1 MSAAQI
7 VKSILDGHVDDD
19 FDQIQGAIRSRR
31 EYLAVQKGAMLKK
44 GDKVRFADHIRP
56 KYLAGL
62 VATVKSVNKTTASV
76 DIDDKLAAGRYG
88 PGGCR
93 CPFDLLEIVEADVH
107 AAAAA

>member
-7 VKSILDGHVDDD
+7 VKSILDGHADDD
-19 FDQIQGAIRSRR
+19 FENIQGAIRSRR
-31 EYLAVQKGAMLKK
+31 DYLALQKGAQLKK

-62 VATVKSVNKTTASV
+62 VATVKKVNKTSASV
-76 DIDDKLAAGRYG
+76 DIDDKFAAGRYG

-93 CPFDLLEIVEADVH
+93 CPFDLLEIVETE
-107 AAAAA
+107 AAVAA

>member
-1 MSAAQI
+1 VSAAASVI
-7 VKSILDGHVDDD
+7 KSILDGHVDDD

-31 EYLAVQKGAMLKK
+31 DYLALQKGARLKK

-76 DIDDKLAAGRYG
+76 DIDDKSAAGRYG

-93 CPFDLLEIVEADVH
+93 CPFDLLEIVETE
-107 AAAAA
+107 AAVAA